1 MIRFEN
7 VTKTYK
13 GSTVALRDIT
23 VEIEKGE
30 FVFLVGASGS
40 GKTTFIRLLLR
51 EELPDMGQILEA
63 GRNIVELPK
72 WRVPYLRRNIG
83 CVFQDFRLLPNKT
96 VFENVAFA
104 LEVIGRPR
112 HVVANQVPQV
122 LDLVGLANKR
132 DNLPNELS
140 GGEQQRV
147 AVARAFVNRP
157 LILLA
162 DEPTGN
168 LDPQTSQGIMQLLDR
183 INRTGT
189 TVVVATHDEVLVDK
203 MRRRVIELSNGRMVR
218 DQARRRVRLRRLR
231 ARGGLNVAVSV
242 DYVVRE
248 TASNLWRN
256 RLMTIAAV
264 LTVAVSLSLVGAA
277 LLLRQGSA
285 NATGT
290 LERGTQVTVWMEP
303 NANAQ
308 EIAAVETELSQL
320 NYVVQPCAYWNK
332 ARNFSEARRLLPSD
346 VFQAT
351 TQSEMPTSY
360 WCTPIA
366 LTDAAQV
373 VHTFTGTAGVL
384 SVTEPQ
390 QTIHNEET
398 VINVSKWVFLAIA
411 IVLIV
416 SAGVLILNTIRMAIF
431 ARRREVSVMKLV
443 GATNWFIRVPFMS
456 EGLLQGLIGS
466 LLAAVVVYFVYLFIN
481 HEGSGRTTSNIFT
494 AMHMSGSEVL
504 LTNAVVVIVGWRS
517 APSAPPS
524 RSGASST
531 SDRAPVTGRPNP
543 PDRSCM
549 LVPCPV

>member
-1 MIRFEN
+1 M
-7 VTKTYK
+7 
-13 GSTVALRDIT
+13 
-23 VEIEKGE
+23 
-30 FVFLVGASGS
+30 
-40 GKTTFIRLLLR
+40 
-51 EELPDMGQILEA
+51 
-63 GRNIVELPK
+63 
-72 WRVPYLRRNIG
+72 
-83 CVFQDFRLLPNKT
+83 
-96 VFENVAFA
+96 
-104 LEVIGRPR
+104 
-112 HVVANQVPQV
+112 
-122 LDLVGLANKR
+122 
-132 DNLPNELS
+132 
-140 GGEQQRV
+140 
-147 AVARAFVNRP
+147 
-157 LILLA
+157 
-162 DEPTGN
+162 
-168 LDPQTSQGIMQLLDR
+168 
-183 INRTGT
+183 
-189 TVVVATHDEVLVDK
+189 
-203 MRRRVIELSNGRMVR
+203 
-218 DQARRRVRLRRLR
+218 
-231 ARGGLNVAVSV
+231 AVSV

-308 EIAAVETELSQL
+308 EISAVGTELSQL
-320 NYVVQPCAYWNK
+320 NDVNQPCAYWNK

-351 TQSEMPTSY
+351 TEAEMPTSY
-360 WCTPIA
+360 WCTPVA

-398 VINVSKWVFLAIA
+398 VINVSKWVCLAIA
-411 IVLIV
+411 IVLII
-416 SAGVLILNTIRMAIF
+416 SAAVLILNTIRMAIF

-443 GATNWFIRVPFMS
+443 GATNWFIRIPFMS

-481 HEGSGRTTSNIFT
+481 HEGGGRTTSNIFT

-504 LTNAVVVIVGWRS
+504 LTNVVVVIVGMAIGSIGS
-517 APSAPPS
+517 AIAI
-524 RSGASST
+524 RRFL
-531 SDRAPVTGRPNP
+531 DV
-543 PDRSCM
+543 
-549 LVPCPV
+549 

>member
-1 MIRFEN
+1 
-7 VTKTYK
+7 
-13 GSTVALRDIT
+13 
-23 VEIEKGE
+23 
-30 FVFLVGASGS
+30 
-40 GKTTFIRLLLR
+40 
-51 EELPDMGQILEA
+51 
-63 GRNIVELPK
+63 
-72 WRVPYLRRNIG
+72 
-83 CVFQDFRLLPNKT
+83 
-96 VFENVAFA
+96 
-104 LEVIGRPR
+104 
-112 HVVANQVPQV
+112 
-122 LDLVGLANKR
+122 
-132 DNLPNELS
+132 
-140 GGEQQRV
+140 
-147 AVARAFVNRP
+147 
-157 LILLA
+157 
-162 DEPTGN
+162 
-168 LDPQTSQGIMQLLDR
+168 
-183 INRTGT
+183 
-189 TVVVATHDEVLVDK
+189 
-203 MRRRVIELSNGRMVR
+203 
-218 DQARRRVRLRRLR
+218 
-231 ARGGLNVAVSV
+231 VAVSV

-303 NANAQ
+303 DANAQ
-308 EIAAVETELSQL
+308 EVSAVGTQLSQL
-320 NYVVQPCAYWNK
+320 NYVQQPCAYWNK

-351 TQSEMPTSY
+351 TEAEMPTSY

-366 LTDAAQV
+366 LSDAAQV

-398 VINVSKWVFLAIA
+398 VINVSKWVCLAIA
-411 IVLIV
+411 IVLII
-416 SAGVLILNTIRMAIF
+416 SAAVLILPTIRMAIF

-504 LTNAVVVIVGWRS
+504 LTNAVVVIVGMAIGSIGS
-517 APSAPPS
+517 AIAI
-524 RSGASST
+524 RRFL
-531 SDRAPVTGRPNP
+531 DV
-543 PDRSCM
+543 
-549 LVPCPV
+549 

>member
-1 MIRFEN
+1 M
-7 VTKTYK
+7 
-13 GSTVALRDIT
+13 
-23 VEIEKGE
+23 
-30 FVFLVGASGS
+30 
-40 GKTTFIRLLLR
+40 
-51 EELPDMGQILEA
+51 
-63 GRNIVELPK
+63 
-72 WRVPYLRRNIG
+72 
-83 CVFQDFRLLPNKT
+83 
-96 VFENVAFA
+96 
-104 LEVIGRPR
+104 
-112 HVVANQVPQV
+112 
-122 LDLVGLANKR
+122 
-132 DNLPNELS
+132 
-140 GGEQQRV
+140 
-147 AVARAFVNRP
+147 
-157 LILLA
+157 
-162 DEPTGN
+162 
-168 LDPQTSQGIMQLLDR
+168 
-183 INRTGT
+183 
-189 TVVVATHDEVLVDK
+189 
-203 MRRRVIELSNGRMVR
+203 
-218 DQARRRVRLRRLR
+218 
-231 ARGGLNVAVSV
+231 AVSV

-308 EIAAVETELSQL
+308 EIAAVKTELSQL
-320 NYVVQPCAYWNK
+320 NYVTQPCAYWNK

-351 TQSEMPTSY
+351 TEAEMPTSY
-360 WCTPIA
+360 WCTPVA

-398 VINVSKWVFLAIA
+398 VINVSKWVCLAIA
-411 IVLIV
+411 IVLII
-416 SAGVLILNTIRMAIF
+416 SAAVLILNTIRMAIF

-504 LTNAVVVIVGWRS
+504 LTNAVVVIVGMAIGSIGS
-517 APSAPPS
+517 AIAI
-524 RSGASST
+524 RRFL
-531 SDRAPVTGRPNP
+531 DV
-543 PDRSCM
+543 
-549 LVPCPV
+549 

>member
-1 MIRFEN
+1 M
-7 VTKTYK
+7 
-13 GSTVALRDIT
+13 
-23 VEIEKGE
+23 
-30 FVFLVGASGS
+30 
-40 GKTTFIRLLLR
+40 
-51 EELPDMGQILEA
+51 
-63 GRNIVELPK
+63 
-72 WRVPYLRRNIG
+72 
-83 CVFQDFRLLPNKT
+83 
-96 VFENVAFA
+96 
-104 LEVIGRPR
+104 
-112 HVVANQVPQV
+112 
-122 LDLVGLANKR
+122 
-132 DNLPNELS
+132 
-140 GGEQQRV
+140 
-147 AVARAFVNRP
+147 
-157 LILLA
+157 
-162 DEPTGN
+162 
-168 LDPQTSQGIMQLLDR
+168 
-183 INRTGT
+183 
-189 TVVVATHDEVLVDK
+189 
-203 MRRRVIELSNGRMVR
+203 
-218 DQARRRVRLRRLR
+218 
-231 ARGGLNVAVSV
+231 AVSV

-308 EIAAVETELSQL
+308 EIAAVKTELSQL
-320 NYVVQPCAYWNK
+320 NYVTQPCAYWNK

-351 TQSEMPTSY
+351 TQAEMPTSY

-373 VHTFTGTAGVL
+373 VHTFSGTAGVL

-398 VINVSKWVFLAIA
+398 VINVSKWVCLAIA
-411 IVLIV
+411 IVLII
-416 SAGVLILNTIRMAIF
+416 SAAVLILNTIRMAIF

-504 LTNAVVVIVGWRS
+504 LTNAVVVIVGMAIGSIGS
-517 APSAPPS
+517 AIAI
-524 RSGASST
+524 RRFL
-531 SDRAPVTGRPNP
+531 DV
-543 PDRSCM
+543 
-549 LVPCPV
+549 

>member
-1 MIRFEN
+1 M
-7 VTKTYK
+7 
-13 GSTVALRDIT
+13 
-23 VEIEKGE
+23 
-30 FVFLVGASGS
+30 
-40 GKTTFIRLLLR
+40 
-51 EELPDMGQILEA
+51 P
-63 GRNIVELPK
+63 
-72 WRVPYLRRNIG
+72 
-83 CVFQDFRLLPNKT
+83 
-96 VFENVAFA
+96 
-104 LEVIGRPR
+104 
-112 HVVANQVPQV
+112 
-122 LDLVGLANKR
+122 
-132 DNLPNELS
+132 
-140 GGEQQRV
+140 
-147 AVARAFVNRP
+147 
-157 LILLA
+157 
-162 DEPTGN
+162 
-168 LDPQTSQGIMQLLDR
+168 
-183 INRTGT
+183 
-189 TVVVATHDEVLVDK
+189 
-203 MRRRVIELSNGRMVR
+203 
-218 DQARRRVRLRRLR
+218 
-231 ARGGLNVAVSV
+231 VSV

-308 EIAAVETELSQL
+308 EISAVGTELSQL
-320 NYVVQPCAYWNK
+320 NYVQQPCAYWNK

-351 TQSEMPTSY
+351 TESEMPTSY
-360 WCTPIA
+360 WCTPVA

-373 VHTFTGTAGVL
+373 VHTFSGTAGVL

-398 VINVSKWVFLAIA
+398 VINVSKWVCLAIA

-416 SAGVLILNTIRMAIF
+416 SAAVLILNTIRMAIF

-456 EGLLQGLIGS
+456 EGLLQGLFGS

-481 HEGSGRTTSNIFT
+481 HEGGGKTSSNIFT

-504 LTNAVVVIVGWRS
+504 LTNVVVVVVGMAIGSIGS
-517 APSAPPS
+517 AIAI
-524 RSGASST
+524 RRFL
-531 SDRAPVTGRPNP
+531 DV
-543 PDRSCM
+543 
-549 LVPCPV
+549 

>member
-1 MIRFEN
+1 
-7 VTKTYK
+7 
-13 GSTVALRDIT
+13 
-23 VEIEKGE
+23 
-30 FVFLVGASGS
+30 
-40 GKTTFIRLLLR
+40 
-51 EELPDMGQILEA
+51 
-63 GRNIVELPK
+63 
-72 WRVPYLRRNIG
+72 
-83 CVFQDFRLLPNKT
+83 
-96 VFENVAFA
+96 
-104 LEVIGRPR
+104 
-112 HVVANQVPQV
+112 
-122 LDLVGLANKR
+122 
-132 DNLPNELS
+132 
-140 GGEQQRV
+140 
-147 AVARAFVNRP
+147 
-157 LILLA
+157 
-162 DEPTGN
+162 
-168 LDPQTSQGIMQLLDR
+168 
-183 INRTGT
+183 
-189 TVVVATHDEVLVDK
+189 
-203 MRRRVIELSNGRMVR
+203 
-218 DQARRRVRLRRLR
+218 
-231 ARGGLNVAVSV
+231 VAVSV

-308 EIAAVETELSQL
+308 EIAAVKTELSQL
-320 NYVVQPCAYWNK
+320 NYVRQPCVYWNK
-332 ARNFSEARRLLPSD
+332 ARNFAEARRLLPSD

-351 TQSEMPTSY
+351 TEAEMPTSY
-360 WCTPIA
+360 WCTPVA

-398 VINVSKWVFLAIA
+398 VINVSKWVCLAVA
-411 IVLIV
+411 IVLII
-416 SAGVLILNTIRMAIF
+416 SAAVLILNTIRMAIF

-504 LTNAVVVIVGWRS
+504 LTNAVVVIVGMAIGSIGS
-517 APSAPPS
+517 AIAI
-524 RSGASST
+524 RRFL
-531 SDRAPVTGRPNP
+531 DV
-543 PDRSCM
+543 
-549 LVPCPV
+549 